1 MNPAAHSLLRSTLRA
16 RRRAF
21 VRLTGWSLLQAIP
34 ALQSGRQVARAALGP
49 NPPPDG
55 SPR

>member
-1 MNPAAHSLLRSTLRA
+1 MNPAAHSLLRPA
-16 RRRAF
+16 RRHAF
-21 VRLTGWSLLQAIP
+21 VQLTGWSLLQAIP